1 MGRKLNSHQ
10 ASDFY
15 LGDISL
21 RRRQTS
27 KGQILVLILLVLLG
41 LVLIFA
47 VSSVVSVRVRAAP
60 IVQEAVWLIDDQ
72 GISTAVLSEKVEAK
86 IVVKATEEYVG
97 SIVVKIRKDI
107 RWWPDS
113 DYQVSTVPVSLK
125 SGEEKETTL
134 SFTPDEVSGGS
145 LRGYFIEIEFR
156 ATRTTWVMEN
166 SYPPRLKVTE

>member
-1 MGRKLNSHQ
+1 MRG
-10 ASDFY
+10 
-15 LGDISL
+15 
-21 RRRQTS
+21 RQTS

-41 LVLIFA
+41 LVLIFG

-60 IVQEAVWLIDDQ
+60 IVQEAVWLVDDERV
-72 GISTAVLSEKVEAK
+72 STAALGEKVEAK

-113 DYQVSTVPVSLK
+113 DYQVSTIPVSLQG
-125 SGEEKETTL
+125 GEEKEITI
-134 SFTPDEVSGGS
+134 SFKPDEASEGS
-145 LRGYFIEIEFR
+145 LRGYLTEIEFR

-166 SYPPRLKVTE
+166 SYPPRLRITG